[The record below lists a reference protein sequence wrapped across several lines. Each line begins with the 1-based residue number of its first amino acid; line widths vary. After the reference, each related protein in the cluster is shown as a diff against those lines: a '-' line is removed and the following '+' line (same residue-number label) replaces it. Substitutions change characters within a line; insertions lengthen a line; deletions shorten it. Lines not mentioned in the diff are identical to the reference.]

1 MKQIIEILEK
11 ANKQIETNEDVCY
24 KKMAFCNEH
33 NMPMEREAI
42 HYQQQAYNNSKL
54 ILWSAID
61 KIKEILKKK
70 GE

>member
-11 ANKQIETNEDVCY
+11 ANKKIETNEDVCY

>member
-11 ANKQIETNEDVCY
+11 AKKQIETNEDVCY

-42 HYQQQAYNNSKL
+42 YYQH
-54 ILWSAID
+54 
-61 KIKEILKKK
+61 
-70 GE
+70 